1 MAGRKECDR
10 IDDIMFEGFTEQE
23 TEQLLAMLSRMARNL
38 SVGELSEREMMKDI
52 FKKEKERDEND

>member
-1 MAGRKECDR
+1 M

-52 FKKEKERDEND
+52 IKKEKERDEND